1 MRTLDAGT
9 SRTGRRE
16 RLQDVKKPFEQ
27 IVDEHGPTVLRVC
40 RAVLGP
46 ADAEDAWAETFL
58 SALKAYPDLD
68 PAANVEA
75 WLVTIAHRRAID
87 VKRAETRRAVPV
99 ARVPDAR
106 PSRDLADDED
116 VQDLW
121 RALKTLPAKQ
131 RQTVAYHHIAGFS
144 HREVAEIVGGSEAA
158 ARRSSA
164 DGIANLRRTLTTAH
178 EEREPRP

>member
-1 MRTLDAGT
+1 M
-9 SRTGRRE
+9 
-16 RLQDVKKPFEQ
+16 QKPFEQ

-68 PAANVEA
+68 PSANVEA

-99 ARVPDAR
+99 ARVPDAS
-106 PSRDLADDED
+106 PSPDLADDED

-121 RALKTLPAKQ
+121 RALEALPAKQ

-164 DGIANLRRTLTTAH
+164 DGIANLRRTLATTH

>member
-1 MRTLDAGT
+1 V
-9 SRTGRRE
+9 
-16 RLQDVKKPFEQ
+16 QKPFEQ
-27 IVDEHGPTVLRVC
+27 IVDEYGPTVLRVC

-87 VKRAETRRAVPV
+87 AKRAESRRAVPV
-99 ARVPDAR
+99 ARVPDAVTHG
-106 PSRDLADDED
+106 DLSDDAA

-121 RALKTLPAKQ
+121 QALAALPSKQ
-131 RQTVAYHHIAGFS
+131 RQTVAYHHLAGFT

-158 ARRSSA
+158 ARRAAA
-164 DGIANLRRTLTTAH
+164 DGISNLRKTLTTAH
-178 EEREPRP
+178 EESGPR